1 MSPSGKFIW
10 HCPQVNKSGSVPPAV
25 MLMPPGSA
33 IARLSSSSASA
44 GSTWSA
50 SALHGQGERGRKG
63 MRGEEKEIALN
74 VHRLWRMHHERPSLP
89 PPPQRS
95 QAWWDLS
102 FIFQLFRSPRMISIY
117 FATKPAW
124 NKMER
129 LTWHSFPDSSFPL
142 LPALQGYQ
150 QRAILRTFEPRVT
163 FWNSS
168 SLFIPPSHSH
178 RVSQPSGQG
187 PIQQSLCTQTSPP
200 ISERGGKLVCSKQA
214 GSGSLWHTKLAP
226 PCPITKIPAR
236 LSDQPLARITAN
248 YLQGYGT
255 QDTVS
260 WEVTG
265 FQNRVQW
272 EREWGTYLTYWNIG
286 WAWNLPLYFPDV
298 K

>member
-10 HCPQVNKSGSVPPAV
+10 HCPQVNKSGSVPPAA

-50 SALHGQGERGRKG
+50 SALHGQGETGRKG
-63 MRGEEKEIALN
+63 TRGKEKEIVLSVWDSEGCITRGPASP
-74 VHRLWRMHHERPSLP
+74 H
-89 PPPQRS
+89 PPQRS
-95 QAWWDLS
+95 QAWLDLS

-129 LTWHSFPDSSFPL
+129 LTWHSFLDSSFPL

-150 QRAILRTFEPRVT
+150 QRAILQVFEPRVT

-168 SLFIPPSHSH
+168 SLFIPPSHSL

-187 PIQQSLCTQTSPP
+187 PSSKAYAPKPFLLFQREGKSFMHQTGSARLPVSYKISTTLSHYRVIGKIKWPP
-200 ISERGGKLVCSKQA
+200 ISRNYKKL
-214 GSGSLWHTKLAP
+214 L
-226 PCPITKIPAR
+226 AR
-236 LSDQPLARITAN
+236 LA
-248 YLQGYGT
+248 
-255 QDTVS
+255 
-260 WEVTG
+260 
-265 FQNRVQW
+265 
-272 EREWGTYLTYWNIG
+272 
-286 WAWNLPLYFPDV
+286 
-298 K
+298 